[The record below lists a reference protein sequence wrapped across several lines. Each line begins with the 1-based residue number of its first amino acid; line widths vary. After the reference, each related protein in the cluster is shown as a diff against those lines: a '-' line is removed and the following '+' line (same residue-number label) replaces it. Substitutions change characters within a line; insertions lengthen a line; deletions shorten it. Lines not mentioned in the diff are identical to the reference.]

1 MMKVKVKVNTVK
13 SLDEEL
19 ALGKHSTVT
28 IAIVKLRSI
37 AWATPERLRV
47 TAVEATGEWDRS

>member
-37 AWATPERLRV
+37 A
-47 TAVEATGEWDRS
+47 